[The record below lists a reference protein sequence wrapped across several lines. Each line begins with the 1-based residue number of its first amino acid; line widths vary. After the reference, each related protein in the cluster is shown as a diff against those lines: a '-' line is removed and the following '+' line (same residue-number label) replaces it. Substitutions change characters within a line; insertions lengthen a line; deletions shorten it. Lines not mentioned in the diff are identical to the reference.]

1 MMRTLALLLA
11 CLWLPAAAQAATLS
25 GATLPDTYVADG
37 QTLVLN
43 GVGLR
48 TLTIFR
54 VKAYIA
60 GLYLQRP
67 SHDAQQILASP
78 GIKVIVLK
86 FLHSGSKEQIEKQF
100 REGEAKNCGYGGC
113 AKSDQADFEKLVAAN
128 APPLMLPSSTCAPS
142 WLAVA
147 SDTSATTAS
156 TSTCS
161 RRVSRCGSRA
171 QRISCT
177 SRATRS
183 TDICFA
189 AAPRTGLR
197 PDSSARTMT
206 FCTNRQ

>member
-1 MMRTLALLLA
+1 MMRTLALFLA

-100 REGEAKNCGYGGC
+100 REGEAKNCGEGGC
-113 AKSDQADFEKLVAAN
+113 AKSDEADFEKLVAA
-128 APPLMLPSSTCAPS
+128 AP
-142 WLAVA
+142 AVEVG
-147 SDTSATTAS
+147 DTSTYIFTPK
-156 TSTCS
+156 
-161 RRVSRCGSRA
+161 RVRVLANNRVIA
-171 QRISCT
+171 
-177 SRATRS
+177 
-183 TDICFA
+183 DFA
-189 AAPRTGLR
+189 NADLSYHLLAGFIGPRPPSEDLRDRMLGLQE
-197 PDSSARTMT
+197 
-206 FCTNRQ
+206 N